1 MKARS
6 VKEAICDREFW
17 NQINDLLMI
26 FKPIHNAQKSS
37 ENTKSTVAHVVP
49 RWNEIEAILTGLTST
64 IPELA
69 SFMAPNGG
77 FQACKAIQST
87 ELHKAAFWLDPR
99 FLNHTLQ
106 EPEKT
111 SIIKWML
118 LHLNDADNDSF
129 LRSFWQFRSMRN
141 EFNISNISWLSK
153 DDPITYW
160 TTYLGDHKVL
170 ASFAIRLFEL
180 ICNAVLSERAWSV
193 MNLIQTP
200 IRGNLSSDKST
211 KMAYISI

>member
-77 FQACKAIQST
+77 F
-87 ELHKAAFWLDPR
+87 
-99 FLNHTLQ
+99 
-106 EPEKT
+106 
-111 SIIKWML
+111 
-118 LHLNDADNDSF
+118 
-129 LRSFWQFRSMRN
+129 
-141 EFNISNISWLSK
+141 
-153 DDPITYW
+153 
-160 TTYLGDHKVL
+160 
-170 ASFAIRLFEL
+170 
-180 ICNAVLSERAWSV
+180 
-193 MNLIQTP
+193 
-200 IRGNLSSDKST
+200 
-211 KMAYISI
+211 